1 MRRVKKVHEVRLTR
15 RTQRGVLCDV
25 MLSANECGAWL
36 TLRELGRLT
45 RYPPASISAQLRHL
59 RKARYGGYVIE
70 KRRRED
76 EELGLIEGLGAV
88 WEYRLRRGVRIGK
101 PKVWA
106 PEPSPSGEAR
116 GEVRRAEMQLPSC

>member
-1 MRRVKKVHEVRLTR
+1 MQLTR

-59 RKARYGGYVIE
+59 RKARYGGFVIE

-88 WEYRLRRGVRIGK
+88 WEYRLRRGVRTSK
-101 PKVWA
+101 PKTAWTPQPPA
-106 PEPSPSGEAR
+106 AR
-116 GEVRRAEMQLPSC
+116 EVREDVARSEMQLRSY